1 MDGEDRQAQE
11 GDRDGR
17 VVVELSRR
25 FSTAEVEHGEVL
37 AGIAAVLGGPD
48 AAVVLDALDDH
59 ARGLFGAEGVGLLE
73 QAAAVERL
81 LDGLVGGRRDPG
93 DPQQLLLH
101 GALRQRTGHPLLV
114 AALGHELARR
124 AGLATA
130 VCRAGDDWWTGVF
143 GPEGC
148 VLVGSAAGVVPR
160 SLAGVRVAC
169 AHEVAITALARL
181 RALLPPPADV
191 RADDLLRVLAE
202 SARSACGDESPW

>member
-1 MDGEDRQAQE
+1 MDRERWGAQE
-11 GDRDGR
+11 GDATGR
-17 VVVELSRR
+17 AVGELSRR
-25 FSTAEVEHGEVL
+25 FATAEVEHGEVL

-48 AAVVLDALDDH
+48 ASALLDALDDH
-59 ARGLFGAEGVGLLE
+59 ARGLFGAECVGLLE
-73 QAAAVERL
+73 QAAVVERV
-81 LDGLVGGRRDPG
+81 LDGLVGGRRDAA
-93 DPQQLLLH
+93 DPEQLLLH
-101 GALRQRTGHPLLV
+101 GALRQGAGHPLVV

-124 AGLATA
+124 AGLASA

-169 AHEVAITALARL
+169 AHEVAVTALARL

-191 RADDLLRVLAE
+191 QADDLLRVLVE
-202 SARSACGDESPW
+202 SARRACSDESPW